1 MTVVLFLPQL
11 CETLSMVLG
20 KLAKYDPSDSVL
32 ASLKMFVR
40 CVLAQE
46 RVQGGRTLCV
56 STEESTERTIPYSR
70 VWVSS
75 TPYSSFPLSSFPSHP
90 LPSLLISSLLAFLKS
105 PSVWL

>member
-56 STEESTERTIPYSR
+56 STGESTGRTY
-70 VWVSS
+70 VVC
-75 TPYSSFPLSSFPSHP
+75 
-90 LPSLLISSLLAFLKS
+90 
-105 PSVWL
+105 